1 MILYFQQV
9 SANNILLLHLGI
21 INALLCILFLIF
33 SVPSIARSD
42 GSASFEATLCTLH
55 GFLLTA
61 MHPVALW
68 TICCLNCDRYYAIAA
83 PLHYGAIVNTK
94 RVCQMK
100 PKYRHTTNHKA
111 FISVCGVKS
120 NMKILRTFAELNLYI
135 YLILCFQVV
144 ASLAGGWLVAIA
156 LCIPPLF
163 QVAPY
168 QYNSDL
174 GACVPHFAMTGS
186 LSYAI
191 VFTVTT
197 LVIPGALIIGCNIR
211 VSWFT

>member
-1 MILYFQQV
+1 M
-9 SANNILLLHLGI
+9 
-21 INALLCILFLIF
+21 
-33 SVPSIARSD
+33 
-42 GSASFEATLCTLH
+42 
-55 GFLLTA
+55 
-61 MHPVALW
+61 
-68 TICCLNCDRYYAIAA
+68 
-83 PLHYGAIVNTK
+83 
-94 RVCQMK
+94 
-100 PKYRHTTNHKA
+100 
-111 FISVCGVKS
+111 
-120 NMKILRTFAELNLYI
+120 
-135 YLILCFQVV
+135 V

-168 QYNSDL
+168 KYNSDL

-211 VSWFT
+211 VSCLIACPFSGIYKALQICYNKLSFTYMKCIVFKVYNKEIRTWLAIFFLRLLQGAHIVASTIRSG